1 MKVEEI
7 RSLRDHM
14 YEVWAKLQLMLD
26 TDHDMDPDLEIRAV
40 KLRNALSVAD
50 NAASKVQEE
59 L

>member
-14 YEVWAKLQLMLD
+14 YQVWSKLQLMLD
-26 TDHDMDPDLEIRAV
+26 TDDMDPDLEIRAV
-40 KLRNALSVAD
+40 KLRNALTVAD

>member
-1 MKVEEI
+1 MTKEEI

-14 YEVWAKLQLMLD
+14 YEVWSRLQLMLD
-26 TDHDMDPDLEIRAV
+26 TDDMSPDLEIRAV
-40 KLRNALSVAD
+40 KLRNALTVAD